1 MAMKTRRPKG
11 SGSIRNRGTD
21 RHPRWFASYPV
32 VVPTYRC
39 VLADGTVLVDH
50 TTEDKARRRQRMRG
64 GRVETDGERRAQV
77 SRGPFKRK
85 VDAESWL
92 RDELARV
99 REGRPT
105 NPERRNVKV
114 GTVLD
119 EWFAVRR
126 HGLAATTEG
135 AYESIIRDRLR
146 PALGSV
152 KLADLRPA
160 QVARMLD
167 DLRQP
172 GSNRR
177 GVARNRGLSETS
189 LQHTFG
195 VLRTAIQWAVKQRL
209 VAHNVC
215 DDVDRPQRQRTEMRI
230 WTSDQLARF
239 LDHVR
244 EDPLYP
250 LWRLASHTG
259 MRRSELLGLRWSDV
273 DLEAARVSVARAR
286 VRVRDGMHEAASTKT
301 GKSRVVDLDEV
312 TVAVLR
318 RWRTAQKAEKV
329 AWGPAY
335 VQSGLV
341 FTRED
346 GTGVHADHVQQRFER
361 LVRAADAPTIRFHDL
376 RHTHASLL
384 LAAGTPVLDVSK
396 RIGHASAAMTLNV
409 YGHVVPGQGQKAATT
424 FANLVDGAG
433 VIVAR

>member
-1 MAMKTRRPKG
+1 MTMKTRRPKG
-11 SGSIRNRGTD
+11 SGSIRNRGTE
-21 RHPRWFASYPV
+21 RQPRWFASYPV

-39 VLADGTVLVDH
+39 VLSDGTVLVDH
-50 TTEDKARRRQRMRG
+50 VAEDKARQRQRMRG
-64 GRVETDGERRAQV
+64 GRVETDGERRAHV
-77 SRGPFKRK
+77 SRGPFSRK

-126 HGLAATTEG
+126 HSLAPTTQG
-135 AYESIIRDRLR
+135 VYEAIIRDRLH

-177 GVARNRGLSETS
+177 GAARDRGLSGTS

-195 VLRTAIQWAVKQRL
+195 VLRTAIAWAVKQRL

-215 DDVDRPQRQRTEMRI
+215 DDVDRPQRQRVEMKI
-230 WTSDQLARF
+230 WTSAELAQF

-244 EDPLYP
+244 DDRLYP
-250 LWRLASHTG
+250 MLRLASHTG

-273 DLEAARVSVARAR
+273 DLDAATVSISRAR
-286 VRVRDGMHEAASTKT
+286 VRVRDGMHEASSTKT
-301 GKSRVVDLDEV
+301 GKSRVVDIDPT

-318 RWRTAQKAEKV
+318 HWATVQKQDRMRWGGAYQRT
-329 AWGPAY
+329 
-335 VQSGLV
+335 GLV

-346 GTGVHADHVQQRFER
+346 GTGVHADHIQQRFER
-361 LVRAADAPTIRFHDL
+361 LVKAARLPTIRFHDL
-376 RHTHASLL
+376 RHSHASLL
-384 LAAGTPVLDVSK
+384 LAAGVPVLDVSR

-409 YGHVVPGQGQKAATT
+409 YGHVVPGQGQRAATT

-433 VIVAR
+433 GS